1 MEKDKI
7 NELFL
12 LNKNKSEIGTFGES
26 GTCLGLYL
34 VKELVELNKEII
46 SVVSEIGKGTSFDI
60 LLPERKFN

>member
-26 GTCLGLYL
+26 GTGLGLYL